1 MYTIWC
7 ISYFFTHFPVYL
19 PSLFEYQNAALSY
32 VDEADVIYLTY
43 QFEFS
48 EKTQVQICD
57 DHMIKVKP
65 QRQLTH
71 MQT

>member
-1 MYTIWC
+1 MYTYVFKNKIRIISC
-7 ISYFFTHFPVYL
+7 IPFCAFLIFFTHFPVYL

-48 EKTQVQICD
+48 EKTQVQI
-57 DHMIKVKP
+57 
-65 QRQLTH
+65 
-71 MQT
+71 